1 MPNLFLC
8 AVILILVIRNQLK
21 AKPLKRSLFTLPL
34 LLLFYAIYV
43 AAQANVQTGE
53 AISLALGAL
62 LGGGV
67 GLIQGRLARV
77 YVDNSTWWVE
87 GSWASLAVWLISI
100 PLRFVVR
107 YGFVELGGI
116 PVVLTGD
123 QAYVPFL
130 FSIAGILLGKVLM
143 LTFRYPGP
151 MQAAASGEFRR
162 RRVH

>member
-8 AVILILVIRNQLK
+8 MMIVILVVRSQLK
-21 AKPLKRSLFTLPL
+21 AMPLKRSLFTLPL
-34 LLLFYAIYV
+34 LLLFYAIYT
-43 AAQANVQTGE
+43 AAQAHVQSGE
-53 AISLALGAL
+53 AISLALGTV

-67 GLIQGRLARV
+67 GLLQGRLARV
-77 YVDNSTWWVE
+77 YVDNSTWMIA
-87 GSWASLAVWLISI
+87 GSWAGLAVWLLSI

-116 PVVLTGD
+116 DVVLTGS
-123 QAYVPFL
+123 QAYVPYL

-143 LTFRYPGP
+143 LTLLYPGP

-162 RRVH
+162 RRVQ